1 MYVQNGQ
8 SINISSNKS
17 ILIRAE
23 SEINANQWFRDKTFF
38 LLGCSGGFW
47 QSTDYS
53 SVEAGGA
60 DRWKM
65 STHPRRIFSFW
76 QHIELFA

>member
-1 MYVQNGQ
+1 MLGTMHVLQTGY
-8 SINISSNKS
+8 SNISSNKS

-38 LLGCSGGFW
+38 LLSRGFW

-53 SVEAGGA
+53 CEAAMEVQTGGKCQPTPA
-60 DRWKM
+60 E
-65 STHPRRIFSFW
+65 FS
-76 QHIELFA
+76 LFGSI